1 MKQRIMSVIL
11 TCILLTF
18 ASCKTNINGEVA
30 KKRYAIRFTAVG
42 VGNITATVNGKEI
55 NSAQNVEEGAII
67 EFKASVKDEE
77 KHEIDRWVGAEE
89 NIFDKTR
96 ARLIVSKEVEVKVVF
111 RDKEPI
117 KVSINFNPG
126 PNGRIKAGID
136 NRELQSGDRIV
147 KDSTVY
153 FEAIPDDG
161 YKVSSWMGAIPN
173 EADNAHATAIAK
185 TDLNV
190 YVLFTPLSPQDV
202 VITEV
207 KIKGQKANL
216 WLKSIVL
223 ESSDRITK
231 DDVEVMGRI
240 AGESVVDLE
249 VEKIDPKTYEPTI
262 YGKRIKITTKETQRY
277 KTATISIFVVK
288 RIPDKKYIQV
298 TAVSVKEKN
307 VDPET
312 HTVIMDDNDLITSDN
327 IKLTILKD
335 DGTSEV
341 ITPSSISPNSVT
353 PNNKANNG
361 KGAECVITYSY
372 DHLSYKVN
380 IFIKYLD
387 VTV

>member
-11 TCILLTF
+11 ACMLIIF

-231 DDVEVMGRI
+231 DDVEVMGRT

-249 VEKIDPKTYEPTI
+249 VEKIEPKTYEPTI

-341 ITPSSISPNSVT
+341 ITPSSISPSSVT